1 MTAPEQESHTVSGFW
16 TFPGSQDLGYATT
29 LVGAGLVLYGAS
41 RFQYPGYFVPALIF
55 IVGLIC
61 AERGVTLWIK
71 GARAKELEMAGPGMM
86 DPGMLVPS
94 FLMPTGATNP
104 DVARVLEVVQ
114 ATWEDAL
121 VPLWDKWELEDDALV
136 SYCFKANEPGFFA
149 QSGNRTRFSNKMTT
163 AVPAQKGAWSVSF
176 DNKSDTVT
184 VTAKS
189 SIPKLALPPL
199 WKVAR
204 NMDDARTA
212 YKSWSVTLGP
222 GEDGMVTFKP
232 QVFPHVAVIATS
244 GGGKSVFLRACI
256 EQMRAVGGQIL
267 LGDGKGSDY
276 ATYRGQ
282 NNVLAIGRGSGSKGV
297 EYVAAI
303 EIAFRIM
310 QQRQNTAAERKAADP
325 DGWED
330 VPPVFLIL
338 DELKSVLKKW
348 STELDKKS
356 YKAIE
361 SKVNQIL
368 ALGRQL
374 RVHVYTASQDAYA
387 ESIPPTWLTN
397 IGMKISLG
405 KPHPLTIKKGFDAS
419 IHEEAERIAAGID
432 PNTRGRG
439 MIAGVDED
447 TGTAAVKP
455 YQGFIGYSPG
465 EATPGFLNA
474 EQQQQWHSFRQSVSE
489 AIPHLYSR
497 KWFKIDEP
505 SEAQLEQ
512 EKKTGRE
519 FGYIDFELFSV
530 DEIAAM
536 QIINLD
542 MRDENGNIVPNPD
555 MIKYDPDPSNE
566 FYVCRPILSESNSIT
581 DI

>member
-1 MTAPEQESHTVSGFW
+1 MTAPEQDSHVVSGFW
-16 TFPGSQDLGYATT
+16 TFPGSQDLGYALT
-29 LVGAGLVLYGAS
+29 LIGAGMALYGIGTVGYAS
-41 RFQYPGYFVPALIF
+41 VMIPAACI
-55 IVGLIC
+55 IIGLMVL
-61 AERGVTLWIK
+61 ERGVSLWLK
-71 GARAKELEMAGPGMM
+71 GSRAAALGEYPEMP
-86 DPGMLVPS
+86 PQVVPQHFIS
-94 FLMPTGATNP
+94 GGATNP
-104 DVARVLEVVQ
+104 DVARVLEVVR

-121 VPLWDKWELEDDALV
+121 VPVWDKWELEDDALV
-136 SYCFKANEPGFFA
+136 SYCFKAVEAGFFDK
-149 QSGNRTRFSNKMTT
+149 NTRTRFSNKMTE
-163 AVPAQKGAWSVSF
+163 AVPPQKGAWKVTF

-189 SIPKLALPPL
+189 GIPNLALPPL
-199 WKVAR
+199 WKVAG
-204 NMDDARTA
+204 NMDEARTA
-212 YKSWSVTLGP
+212 YKKWEMTLGP
-222 GEDGMVTFKP
+222 GEGGEMVTFKP

-282 NNVLAIGRGSGSKGV
+282 NNVIAIGRGSGSKGV
-297 EYVAAI
+297 EYIAAI
-303 EIAFRIM
+303 ELAFRIM

-325 DGWED
+325 EGWED
-330 VPPVFLIL
+330 VPPVFLVL

-348 STELDKKS
+348 STELDGKS

-374 RVHVYTASQDAYA
+374 RVHTYVASQDVYSA
-387 ESIPPTWLTN
+387 SIPGSWLTN

-405 KPHPLTIKKGFDAS
+405 KPHKMTIEKGFDIS
-419 IHEEAERIAAGID
+419 IQEEAWQISSGID

-447 TGTAAVKP
+447 SGQASVKS
-455 YQGFIGYSPG
+455 YQGFLGYSPG
-465 EATPGFLNA
+465 EATPDFLNA
-474 EQQQQWHSFRQSVSE
+474 QQREQWNAFRQNVSE

-512 EKKTGRE
+512 EKKTGRD

-542 MRDENGNIVPNPD
+542 MRDENGNIVPNPE